1 MVEARGDAARGE
13 PAVRGPRGRPAPC
26 PRPGLGSSQGPGDT
40 CLCSALGGRFCLHAP
55 ACHGSLEGSA
65 VFLCSHHRLHDSAN
79 KVHPRWRWPGL
90 FLGTGVCASPSVCGK
105 CGHRWGQRR
114 PRGQGRVP
122 GGRQPLWGPCLRWH
136 RLLCPVGGWV
146 GQGFGQVTHPL
157 SSGCPPCPG
166 GCRMQAETW

>member
-1 MVEARGDAARGE
+1 MQPEGSLPCGVLG
-13 PAVRGPRGRPAPC
+13 AVPPRAHGLGRPAP
-26 PRPGLGSSQGPGDT
+26 RDPGTP
-40 CLCSALGGRFCLHAP
+40 CLCLVLGGRFCLHAP

-79 KVHPRWRWPGL
+79 KGRPRWRWPGL

-136 RLLCPVGGWV
+136 RLLCPLGGMAGRAGLWT
-146 GQGFGQVTHPL
+146 GDT
-157 SSGCPPCPG
+157 PPFLRVPSLPWG
-166 GCRMQAETW
+166 VQDAG